1 MSYYSTGQETAN
13 TSIRDA
19 KENPQASILKVL
31 GEMFAKPFCRF
42 ASMMGVFFVLFG
54 LVAVI
59 DNPGSNYPFLF
70 VSCVIGF
77 TFLMIALA
85 GAYNDGSFEAKSSTL
100 IMGSV
105 FGFMFA
111 MTMTFFV
118 VGAPT
123 HNAPGENSYTFSP
136 YSKGMTGLALGYG
149 GFIMIGFINYINNY
163 AENVDEYVIDSIN
176 TSSPLYMRA
185 KEALLK
191 IANDK
196 QLIGE
201 ELGKAELEIL
211 NVLQL
216 NHFTKQQIIAD
227 LRYETDGQ
235 QFDDLA
241 RLVQDEVHK

>member
-1 MSYYSTGQETAN
+1 MSYSTGQETAT

-19 KENPQASILKVL
+19 RDNPQASILKIL

-70 VSCVIGF
+70 VACVIGF
-77 TFLMIALA
+77 TFLMISLA

-105 FGFMFA
+105 FGFVFA

-123 HNAPGENSYTFSP
+123 HNDEGENSYTFSP

-149 GFIMIGFINYINNY
+149 GFIMIGFLNYINNY
-163 AENVDEYVIDSIN
+163 AENVDEYVLNSID
-176 TSSPLYMRA
+176 TSSPLYVRA
-185 KEALLK
+185 KQAILK

-196 QLIGE
+196 SRDKT

-216 NHFTKQQIIAD
+216 NHFTKQQILAD
-227 LRYETDGQ
+227 LRFETDTHT
-235 QFDDLA
+235 FDDLS
-241 RLVQDEVHK
+241 RLINEEVKP